1 MKKIILTS
9 AYCNPIHPG
18 HIECFELAKGLGDE
32 LWVIINSDLQAG
44 LKRGVK
50 SFQDELFRM
59 KVVKALRAVDEV
71 VLSVDQDSS
80 VVESIKHIV
89 RLVKDKHGEDIELI
103 FAKGGD
109 RFASEIPEA
118 KVCRDLKIKIVDGL
132 GAKIYSSSDFI
143 QI

>member
-18 HIECFELAKGLGDE
+18 HIECFELAKDLGQE
-32 LWVIINSDLQAG
+32 LWVIINNDFQAE
-44 LKRGVK
+44 LKRGTK

-71 VLSVDQDSS
+71 VLSIDRDAS
-80 VVESIKHIV
+80 VVESIKHTVKLI
-89 RLVKDKHGEDIELI
+89 KDKHGEEIEII

-118 KVCRDLKIKIVDGL
+118 KVLRDLNIKIVDGL
-132 GAKIYSSSDFI
+132 GAKIYNSSDFLNK
-143 QI
+143 